1 MVPFQEHPF
10 FSPQKQSQ
18 NKKLTFLGQKAN
30 LFENSLFSDP
40 MEEEDEEVIHQRGP
54 RPDTG
59 AGREVMAGGY

>member
-1 MVPFQEHPF
+1 M
-10 FSPQKQSQ
+10 
-18 NKKLTFLGQKAN
+18 LTFLGQKAN